1 MLELTLTVS
10 SENELTED
18 EAIQAANQWIGTN
31 MQKDWKNPEA
41 IPVDENEM
49 VVSFWKTLY

>member
-1 MLELTLTVS
+1 MLELTITVS

-31 MQKDWKNPEA
+31 MKKDWKNPEA

-49 VVSFWKTLY
+49 VVSFCKTLY